1 MQSAKQTSHNVVEE
15 TVKSDVMEFAT
26 IIFRKKICGH
36 PKWTH
41 PVDAVPGL
49 HGVALV
55 ELLSCTLDGG
65 TVSRDF
71 WDILKEGRILNFII

>member
-1 MQSAKQTSHNVVEE
+1 M
-15 TVKSDVMEFAT
+15 
-26 IIFRKKICGH
+26 CGH

-49 HGVALV
+49 HGIALV
-55 ELLSCTLDGG
+55 ELLSCTLDGREG

-71 WDILKEGRILNFII
+71 WDILKEGRILNFTIWGWILGSLLNHYNAL